1 MCSSDLSSGSSESSS
16 DSGGSDPGSDPHDPS
31 DPGSS
36 TRSSGTPPD
45 TGDETETNKWVFA
58 SVLFLVGVAA
68 LCLAR
73 YRKLKD
79 PE

>member
-1 MCSSDLSSGSSESSS
+1 MGIPATEIEVEIAPAP
-16 DSGGSDPGSDPHDPS
+16 SGGGTETTPPDTSDNTD
-31 DPGSS
+31 
-36 TRSSGTPPD
+36 TTPPD
-45 TGDETETNKWVFA
+45 TGDETETGQWVFT

-73 YRKLKD
+73 YRKLMD